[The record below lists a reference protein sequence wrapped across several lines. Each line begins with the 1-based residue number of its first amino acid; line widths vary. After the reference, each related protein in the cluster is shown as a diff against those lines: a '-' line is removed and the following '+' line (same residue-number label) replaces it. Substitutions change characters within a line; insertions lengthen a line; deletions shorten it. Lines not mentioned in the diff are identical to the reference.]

1 MASSSIQ
8 TINPNGTGKK
18 AKLSAWALDA
28 QRENKVLEIVNLIF
42 ITHYCYTEETT
53 KNVKTL
59 YFLYY
64 FT

>member
-18 AKLSAWALDA
+18 AKLSAWALDP

-42 ITHYCYTEETT
+42 ITHYCYTEFFVLFYLT
-53 KNVKTL
+53 
-59 YFLYY
+59 YIF
-64 FT
+64 